1 MAMADAKKTG
11 ATQRSFLASVRENLT
26 DGPGFLWLMMTP
38 PLLLLALVVGLP
50 VAKAVMLS
58 FDRVVLTRPK
68 LAGDFT
74 FHNYVKLFTDG
85 DAWLAVLRSCLYM
98 SGTVLGSVMLGLAA
112 ALLTRRIVRFRGF
125 WRSIFILPWTMPAIV
140 AAMVWGVMYDAN
152 FGILNQLLRMLPF
165 VNGNVEWLLN
175 SSIVLPAMIVVQV
188 WNEFPVAY
196 IFFLAALHAI
206 PEELYEA
213 ASVDGASPF
222 QQFLFVTLPQIKYV
236 LAVIVVLLLIFGFRA
251 FPVIFLL
258 TGGRTE
264 TLTVATFNAAF
275 RAYDFSYAATLGV
288 LAMVVSLVLV
298 VVYLKLALRHG
309 KAEAAS

>member
-1 MAMADAKKTG
+1 MIARTFLLTG
-11 ATQRSFLASVRENLT
+11 ATTALGRAVASRLEHVGRVIGVRAQHEPAANGGAAVDHVANLKRAA
-26 DGPGFLWLMMTP
+26 DVRK
-38 PLLLLALVVGLP
+38 VV
-50 VAKAVMLS
+50 
-58 FDRVVLTRPK
+58 
-68 LAGDFT
+68 
-74 FHNYVKLFTDG
+74 
-85 DAWLAVLRSCLYM
+85 
-98 SGTVLGSVMLGLAA
+98 LGLAA

-140 AAMVWGVMYDAN
+140 AAMVWGVMYDSN

-175 SSIVLPAMIVVQV
+175 SSIVLPALVVVQV

-275 RAYDFSYAATLGV
+275 RTYDFSYAATLGV
-288 LAMVVSLVLV
+288 LAMAVSLVLV
-298 VVYLKLALRHG
+298 LVYLKLALRHG

>member
-1 MAMADAKKTG
+1 
-11 ATQRSFLASVRENLT
+11 
-26 DGPGFLWLMMTP
+26 MTP
-38 PLLLLALVVGLP
+38 PLMLLALVVGLP
-50 VAKAVMLS
+50 VLEAVMLS

-74 FHNYVKLFTDG
+74 FHNYARLVG
-85 DAWLAVLRSCLYM
+85 DADAWMAVLRSCLYM
-98 SGTVLGSVMLGLAA
+98 CGTVFGSIVLGLSA
-112 ALLTRRIVRFRGF
+112 ALLTRRIVRFRGL

-165 VNGNVEWLLN
+165 VDGNVEWLLDK
-175 SSIVLPAMIVVQV
+175 SIILPALIVVQV

-196 IFFLAALHAI
+196 IFFLAALHSI
-206 PEELYEA
+206 PDELYEA

-222 QQFLFVTLPQIKYV
+222 QQFLFVTLPQIRFV
-236 LAVIVVLLLIFGFRA
+236 LSVIVVLLLIFGFRA

-275 RAYDFSYAATLGV
+275 RSYDFSYAATLGV
-288 LAMVVSLVLV
+288 LAICVSMVLVLI
-298 VVYLKLALRHG
+298 YLQLTLRNG